1 MAIFS
6 LPKNFKP
13 NLHLTIGA
21 LATLKRV
28 PHGPSKNPPVLV
40 KHQGQ
45 AVGSTVASTHA
56 SRWKHT
62 QQPDRDGSFHDSGR
76 NAGQDRG

>member
-21 LATLKRV
+21 LATLESTTWSLTKSTCAGDEAIERSWKQSQMEA
-28 PHGPSKNPPVLV
+28 HRQAAR
-40 KHQGQ
+40 QGW
-45 AVGSTVASTHA
+45 VIS
-56 SRWKHT
+56 
-62 QQPDRDGSFHDSGR
+62 
-76 NAGQDRG
+76 